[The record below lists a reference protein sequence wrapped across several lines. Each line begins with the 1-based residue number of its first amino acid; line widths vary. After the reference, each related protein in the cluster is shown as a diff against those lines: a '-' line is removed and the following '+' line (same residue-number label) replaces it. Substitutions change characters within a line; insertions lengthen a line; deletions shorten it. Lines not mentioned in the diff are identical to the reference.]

1 MLLSSVV
8 TDLCYRAG
16 IGSSLIDV
24 TEFTT
29 ADDVLGY
36 QIPRQMPARTALE
49 TLMTAYNFDAVERD
63 WKLYFRKRGSTSVAA
78 IDSAELRVHRSGDA
92 IPDKT
97 VETRTQDLEIP
108 THFTLSY
115 ESKIRDYEIASQNA
129 VRVDKAT
136 YLPKS
141 AALGLVMTDSHAKQ
155 QAEILLKQMWVNR
168 HRYGFST
175 TNKYLKLAPGDV
187 ITVAGKVMRVIEMA
201 DRDGIIDFVCESEEG
216 GVYDNS
222 AEADDLTIGATD
234 LTDAAY
240 IPSFIGMDIPPLDPD
255 APSYGLTFAMYG
267 IAGYAGGTIEVS
279 YDGGATYSEVVYFN
293 STTAKVGTCTD
304 TLADFTGVGLDAVST
319 VTVDLSVSASTLTST
334 LQTAIIGS
342 VANGWEILQFETAAL
357 VSGNTYTLSNFYR
370 GLYGTENEIAGH
382 GSGEM
387 FILVTLENGVDFFSA
402 NPIEAGNTYLFRAK
416 NSSGAVGNPIS
427 YTIGNKMSDFVL
439 TIVSGIDKTVS
450 DVLTLVVT

>member
-1 MLLSSVV
+1 MLLSLIV
-8 TDLCYRAG
+8 TDLCDRAG

-24 TEFTT
+24 TELST
-29 ADDVLGY
+29 DDVIGY

-63 WKLYFRKRGSTSVAA
+63 WQLYFRKRGSTSVAA

-141 AALGLVMTDSHAKQ
+141 AALGLVVTDSHAKQ

-175 TNKYLKLAPGDV
+175 TNKYIKLAPGDV
-187 ITVAGKVMRVIEMA
+187 ITVAGKIMRVIEMA

-216 GVYDNS
+216 GVYTNS
-222 AEADDLTIGATD
+222 AVADDLTIGATD

-255 APSYGLTFAMYG
+255 APSVGLTFAMYG
-267 IAGYAGGTIEVS
+267 IAGYSGGTIEVS

-293 STTAKVGTCTD
+293 STSAKVGTCTD
-304 TLADFTGVGLDAVST
+304 TLDDFTGVGLDAVST
-319 VTVDLSVSASTLTST
+319 VTVDLSVSASTLAST

-402 NPIEAGNTYLFRAK
+402 NPSEVGNTYLFRAK
-416 NSSGAVGNPIS
+416 NNSGATGASTS
-427 YTIGNKMSDFVL
+427 YTIGNKMADFVL
-439 TIVSGIDKTVS
+439 TILNGTSRSVADIPTLTVI
-450 DVLTLVVT
+450 

>member
-1 MLLSSVV
+1 MLLSAIV
-8 TDLCYRAG
+8 TDLCDRAG

-24 TEFTT
+24 TELST
-29 ADDVLGY
+29 DDVIGY

-63 WKLYFRKRGSTSVAA
+63 WQLYFRKRGSTSIAA

-175 TNKYLKLAPGDV
+175 TNKYIKLAPGDV
-187 ITVAGKVMRVIEMA
+187 ITVAGKIMRVIEMA

-216 GVYDNS
+216 GVYTNS
-222 AEADDLTIGATD
+222 AVADDLTIGATD
-234 LTDAAY
+234 LTADAY

-267 IAGYAGGTIEVS
+267 TSSYAGGKIEVS
-279 YDGGATYSEVVYFN
+279 YDGGSTYKEVVYFN
-293 STTAKVGTCTD
+293 STSAKVGMCSD
-304 TLADFTGVGLDAVST
+304 TLANFTGVGLDAVST
-319 VTVDLSVSASTLTST
+319 VTVDLSISASTLTSA
-334 LQTAIIGS
+334 LQTAIVGS
-342 VANGWEILQFETAAL
+342 VANGWEILQFETATL

-370 GLYGTENEIAGH
+370 GLYSTESEIAGH

-387 FILVTLENGVDFFSA
+387 FVLVTLENGVDFFSA
-402 NPIEAGNTYLFRAK
+402 SPSEVGNTYLFRAK
-416 NSSGAVGNPIS
+416 NNSGAIGASTS
-427 YTIGNKMSDFVL
+427 YTIGSKMADFVL
-439 TIVSGIDKTVS
+439 SMVNGASRSVADISTLTVI
-450 DVLTLVVT
+450 

>member
-1 MLLSSVV
+1 MLLSDIV
-8 TDLCYRAG
+8 TDICARAG
-16 IGSSLIDV
+16 ISSSLIDV
-24 TEFTT
+24 SEFTT

-49 TLMTAYNFDAVERD
+49 TLMAAYNFDAVERD
-63 WKLYFRKRGSTSVAA
+63 WKLYFRKRGSTSVATIA
-78 IDSAELRVHRSGDA
+78 ANELRVHRSGDQ

-115 ESKIRDYEIASQNA
+115 ESKVRDYEIASQNA

-141 AALGLVMTDSHAKQ
+141 SALGLVMTDSHAKQ
-155 QAEILLKQMWVNR
+155 QAEIILKQMWVNR

-175 TNKYLKLAPGDV
+175 TNKYIKLAPGDV
-187 ITVAGKVMRVIEMA
+187 ITVSGKIMRVIEMA

-216 GVYDNS
+216 GVYSNS
-222 AEADDLTIGATD
+222 AVADDLTFPVDD
-234 LTDAAY
+234 LTDAAF

-255 APSYGLTFAMYG
+255 APSVGLTFAMYG
-267 IAGYAGGTIEVS
+267 ITGYSGGTIEVS

-304 TLADFTGVGLDAVST
+304 TLDDFTGVGLDAVST
-319 VTVDLSVSASTLTST
+319 VTVDLTISASALTST
-334 LQTAIIGS
+334 LQTAIVGS
-342 VANGWEILQFETAAL
+342 VTNGWEILQFETATL

-382 GSGEM
+382 GAGEM
-387 FILVTLENGVDFFSA
+387 FVLVTLENGVDFFSA
-402 NPIEAGNTYLFRAK
+402 NPTEAGNTYLFRAK
-416 NSSGAVGNPIS
+416 NSSDAVGEPVS
-427 YTIGNKMSDFVL
+427 YTIGSKMSDFVL
-439 TIVSGIDKTVS
+439 TIANGINRAVS
-450 DVLTLVVT
+450 DVPTLSVA